1 MEVIWNTIKNKIKD
15 IKMVLDVATGEGY
28 FVSLICKYI
37 SDYTSIIG
45 IDPNESAIAKAS
57 KLYTNS
63 RIKFHKSN
71 AENIPYGNDMFDMV
85 SISRALHHL
94 GDRKT
99 AMSEMYRVLRPG
111 GVLIIN
117 EMIRDEQNQAQIT
130 RYMYHHLGAEIDRMA
145 GFIHN
150 ETLTRYE
157 IKQLIEKFKFNKIS
171 FLEYTE
177 PDIDLFNRSEL
188 ERIEE
193 ACDKIFERFGD
204 EHIKEKSL
212 EIKGRLWRYG
222 IQNPTQFIVI
232 AEK

>member
-1 MEVIWNTIKNKIKD
+1 MEVIWNAIKNRIKD
-15 IKMVLDVATGEGY
+15 IKMILDVATGEGY
-28 FVSLICKYI
+28 FVNLICKNI
-37 SDYTSIIG
+37 SDFTSIIG
-45 IDPNESAIAKAS
+45 IDPNENAIAKAS

-63 RIKFHKSN
+63 RIKFHKSK

-94 GDRKT
+94 GDRKA

-117 EMIRDEQNQAQIT
+117 EMIRDEQNEAQIT
-130 RYMYHHLGAEIDRMA
+130 RYMYHHLGAEIDRLA
-145 GFIHN
+145 GMSHN

-157 IKQLIEKFKFNKIS
+157 IKQLVGNFRFSKIS
-171 FLEYTE
+171 FLEYNE
-177 PDIDLFNRSEL
+177 PDIDLFNISEI

-193 ACDKIFERFGD
+193 VCDKISEKFED
-204 EHIKEKSL
+204 ERIKEKSL